1 MKLTPFSFNFILT
14 LKVDLDPTYLIQT
27 IFIFVSIVKASLKAV
42 RLYVWIFLTLALKI
56 SKP

>member
-27 IFIFVSIVKASLKAV
+27 IFIFVSIVKAVSQKCKQWHFEENSSSRWA
-42 RLYVWIFLTLALKI
+42 
-56 SKP
+56 